1 MGHSLG
7 RTTGEL
13 RYRVVRVVVGGA
25 GDGLCRAELAP
36 ADRPTQADHEY
47 IANATQIITKL
58 TSLAVLSG
66 SWKIY
71 SAIRN

>member
-1 MGHSLG
+1 MAYVLVMAT
-7 RTTGEL
+7 RQL
-13 RYRVVRVVVGGA
+13 RYPVVFIVFVIA
-25 GDGLCRAELAP
+25 GDGLFHAGLAP

-66 SWKIY
+66 SWKI
-71 SAIRN
+71 